1 MTVRRADG
9 TAIVSKL
16 SFDVPDAA
24 SLAIIGESGSGKSLT
39 AKALSGLLPEGLSAS
54 GTVSFGDLTVDLAA
68 PEAAWR
74 GLRGGTVALLLQ
86 DPFTSLSPV
95 HRCGAQIAASIRARG
110 ARLGRAELR
119 QAVERSLAEV
129 QLPARVAR
137 QYPVELSGGMRQ
149 RVAIAAALAA
159 NPVLL
164 IADEPTTALDAS
176 TQAELLELLGTLQA
190 ERAMSVLLISHD
202 LGLVRGRA
210 DDVLVVYRGRAME
223 FGPAQRV
230 LDNPAHPYT
239 AGLRASEPSAE
250 VRLRRIPELA
260 ALPLAADTC
269 ASGHSDCTP
278 EHPAVTTV
286 EPGWWV
292 SCTDFGGRGLTD
304 TAAELVEDV
313 PVPEPHDVVLRV
325 NAASRSFGGRQA
337 LNGVSLVV
345 GRGESVGVVGE
356 SGSGKTTL
364 ARAIVGLERLDSGS
378 IDFTGRVGAPPN
390 GARGARRRGVRGRD
404 PRTVQIVFQDPY
416 SSLNPSMRIGAMLAE
431 ALAVGGRPASDVAEL
446 LNTVGLSA
454 TMAESRPHQLSG
466 GQRQRVAIARALAT
480 DPEVLICDESV
491 SALDVSVQAQILNLL
506 SELRERLNLSILF
519 VSHDLAVIRQITDRV
534 YVMKDGSVIESGA
547 TSEILTAP
555 SHPYTRALLRA
566 SLHEERT
573 P

>member
-1 MTVRRADG
+1 MHRSDG
-9 TAIVSKL
+9 AEIVSAL
-16 SFDVPDAA
+16 SFEVPDAA

-39 AKALSGLLPEGLSAS
+39 AKAISGLLPEGLSAS
-54 GTVSFGDLTVDLAA
+54 GTITFGDLTIDLAA
-68 PEAAWR
+68 PEAEWR

-110 ARLGRAELR
+110 TRLSRAELR
-119 QAVERSLAEV
+119 SAVERSLAEV

-159 NPVLL
+159 NPALL

-176 TQAELLELLGTLQA
+176 TQAELLELLGTLQT

-260 ALPLAADTC
+260 ALPLRADSC
-269 ASGHSDCTP
+269 ASGHTDCTP
-278 EHPAVTTV
+278 EHPAVTTI

-304 TAAELVEDV
+304 AETTVVEDV
-313 PVPEPHDVVLRV
+313 PVPEPRDVLLRV
-325 NAASRSFGGRQA
+325 DAACRSFAGKQA
-337 LNGVSLVV
+337 LDGVSVVV

-364 ARAIVGLERLDSGS
+364 ARAVVGLERLDSGS
-378 IDFTGRVGAPPN
+378 IEFAPRTPATST
-390 GARGARRRGVRGRD
+390 GARARRARGVRGRD

-416 SSLNPSMRIGAMLAE
+416 SSLNPAMRVDTMLAE
-431 ALAVGGRPASDVAEL
+431 ALAVGKRPASDVAEL
-446 LNTVGLSA
+446 LSAVGLP
-454 TMAESRPHQLSG
+454 AELAAARPHQLSG

-480 DPEVLICDESV
+480 DPELLICDESV

-506 SELRERLNLSILF
+506 AELRERFGVSILF

-534 YVMKDGSVIESGA
+534 YVMKDGRVIESGA
-547 TSEILTAP
+547 TSEILTSP

-573 P
+573 A